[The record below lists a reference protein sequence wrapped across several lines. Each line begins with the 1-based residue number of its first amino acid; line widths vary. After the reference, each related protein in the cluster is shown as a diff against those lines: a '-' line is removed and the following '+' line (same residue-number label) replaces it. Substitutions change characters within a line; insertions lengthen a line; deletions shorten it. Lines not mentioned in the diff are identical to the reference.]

1 MTFVKGLHHITAVAA
16 DPQRNLG
23 FYAGVLGLRLV
34 KKTVNQDDPFTYH
47 LYYGDALGRPGTAMT
62 FFPFPGVPAGQPGRG
77 QPLETRFVVAAD
89 ALPEWETRLARAGL
103 TVSTANMP
111 SGAPSLHFTDP
122 DGLPLA
128 LVGQADVPAADPGE
142 VWQAPGLTPSS
153 AIQRFAG
160 MSLSSYR
167 PDATARVL
175 TELLGYAEIA
185 ADDQGRW
192 FQAPG
197 DGTGDQLHLLNEAAP
212 GRPGYGTVHHVAFR
226 VPNRTA
232 LLEMLARVQST
243 RLPSS
248 GEVDRF
254 YFRSVY
260 FREPGG
266 MLFEIATDD
275 PGFTVDEPAESLGEA
290 LKLTEAHEPMRAA
303 IEAQLPALSIPE
315 TEAGWSGIR

>member
-1 MTFVKGLHHITAVAA
+1 MNPVNGLHHITAVAA
-16 DPQRNLG
+16 DPQRNLD

-77 QPLETRFVVAAD
+77 QPLETRFAVPVAALD
-89 ALPEWETRLARAGL
+89 DWRARLTSAGVDVQQASAA
-103 TVSTANMP
+103 T
-111 SGAPSLHFTDP
+111 GAPLLRFRDP

-128 LVGQADVPAADPGE
+128 LMGQSKESIEPGI
-142 VWQAPGLTPSS
+142 
-153 AIQRFAG
+153 AIRGFAG
-160 MSLSSYR
+160 MTLSSHR
-167 PDATARVL
+167 PEATACVL
-175 TELLGYAEIA
+175 TELLGYTEAQ
-185 ADDQGRW
+185 ADDEGRV
-192 FQAPG
+192 FHSA
-197 DGTGDQLHLLNEAAP
+197 DGGPGDQLHLLHDVAP
-212 GRPGYGTVHHVAFR
+212 GQPGYGTVHHVAFR
-226 VPNRTA
+226 VPDRPA
-232 LLEMLARVQST
+232 LLEMLERVQAS
-243 RLPSS
+243 RMPCS

-290 LKLTEAHEPMRAA
+290 LKLTEAHEGMREA
-303 IEAQLPALSIPE
+303 IELQLPPLSSP
-315 TEAGWSGIR
+315 

>member
-1 MTFVKGLHHITAVAA
+1 MNPVNGLHHITAVAA
-16 DPQRNLG
+16 DPQRNLD

-77 QPLETRFVVAAD
+77 QPLETRFAVPAT
-89 ALPEWETRLARAGL
+89 ALDDWRARLASAGVDVEQASAA
-103 TVSTANMP
+103 T
-111 SGAPSLHFTDP
+111 GAPMVRFRDP

-128 LVGQADVPAADPGE
+128 LMGQSEAGIEPGI
-142 VWQAPGLTPSS
+142 
-153 AIQRFAG
+153 AIRGFAG
-160 MSLSSYR
+160 MTLSSHR
-167 PDATARVL
+167 PEATARVL
-175 TELLGYAEIA
+175 TELLGYTEAQSDDEGRVFHS
-185 ADDQGRW
+185 ADSG
-192 FQAPG
+192 P
-197 DGTGDQLHLLNEAAP
+197 GDQLHLPHDVAP
-212 GRPGYGTVHHVAFR
+212 GQPGYGTVHHVAFR
-226 VPNRTA
+226 VPDRPA
-232 LLEMLARVQST
+232 LLEMLERVQAS
-243 RLPSS
+243 RMPCS

-290 LKLTEAHEPMRAA
+290 LKLTEAHEGMREA
-303 IEAQLPALSIPE
+303 IELQLPPLSSP
-315 TEAGWSGIR
+315 

>member
-1 MTFVKGLHHITAVAA
+1 MNPVGGLHHITAVAA
-16 DPQRNLG
+16 DPQRNLD

-62 FFPFPGVPAGQPGRG
+62 FFPFPGVPAGQAGRG
-77 QPLETRFVVAAD
+77 QPLETRFSVAPEALESWRERLMAAGVD
-89 ALPEWETRLARAGL
+89 AKGA
-103 TVSTANMP
+103 STADGM
-111 SGAPSLHFTDP
+111 ASLHFTDP

-128 LVGQADVPAADPGE
+128 LVARVDGASGV
-142 VWQAPGLTPSS
+142 
-153 AIQRFAG
+153 AIQGFAG
-160 MSLSSYR
+160 MTLSSYR

-175 TELLGYAEIA
+175 TDLLGYREHQDA
-185 ADDQGRW
+185 AGGRV
-192 FQAPG
+192 FQAP
-197 DGTGDQLHLLNEAAP
+197 DGGTADRLQLLADVAP

-226 VPNRTA
+226 VPDRPA
-232 LLEMLARVQST
+232 LLGMLERVQAS
-243 RLPSS
+243 RMPCS

-290 LKLTEAHEPMRAA
+290 LRLTAGHEPMRAA
-303 IEAQLPALSIPE
+303 IESQLPPLYP
-315 TEAGWSGIR
+315 AGSSQ

>member
-1 MTFVKGLHHITAVAA
+1 MNSVKGLHHITAVAA
-16 DPQRNLG
+16 DPQRNLD

-77 QPLETRFVVAAD
+77 QPLETRFAVAAES
-89 ALPEWETRLARAGL
+89 LPEWEARLTQAGIQRR
-103 TVSTANMP
+103 TGSVAE
-111 SGAPSLHFTDP
+111 GAPSLHFTDP

-128 LVGQADVPAADPGE
+128 LVGQGTAEGAPGAPASAT
-142 VWQAPGLTPSS
+142 WQAPGLAAGM

-160 MSLSSYR
+160 MTLSSHR
-167 PDATARVL
+167 PDSTARVL
-175 TELLGYAEIA
+175 TELLGYTEGA
-185 ADDQGRW
+185 ADTDGRW
-192 FQAPG
+192 FHAPEN
-197 DGTGDQLHLLNEAAP
+197 GTGDRLHLLHDAAA
-212 GRPGYGTVHHVAFR
+212 GQPGYGTVHHIAFR
-226 VPNRTA
+226 VSDRSA
-232 LLEMLARVQST
+232 LLEMLERVQAT

-254 YFRSVY
+254 YFKSVY

-275 PGFTVDEPAESLGEA
+275 PGFSVDEPAETLGEA
-290 LKLTEAHEPMRAA
+290 LKLTDAHEPMRAA
-303 IEAQLPALSIPE
+303 IEAQLPAL
-315 TEAGWSGIR
+315 RLKRH

>member
-1 MTFVKGLHHITAVAA
+1 MSLIKGLHHITAVAA
-16 DPQRNLG
+16 DPQCNLD

-77 QPLETRFVVAAD
+77 QPLETRFAVPAES
-89 ALPEWETRLARAGL
+89 LPEWRARLTQAG
-103 TVSTANMP
+103 VQVR
-111 SGAPSLHFTDP
+111 SGSITEGTPSLHFTDP

-128 LVGQADVPAADPGE
+128 LVGQGTTEGVPADADADI
-142 VWQAPGLTPSS
+142 WQAPGLPAGM

-160 MSLSSYR
+160 MTLSSYR
-167 PDATARVL
+167 PDATAQVL
-175 TELLGYAEIA
+175 TELLSYAEGA
-185 ADDQGRW
+185 ADTDGRW
-192 FQAPG
+192 FRAPG
-197 DGTGDQLHLLNEAAP
+197 EGTGDQLYLFNEAAP
-212 GRPGYGTVHHVAFR
+212 GQPGYGTVHHIAFR
-226 VPNRTA
+226 VADRSA
-232 LLEMLARVQST
+232 LLEMLERVQAI

-254 YFRSVY
+254 YFKSVY

-275 PGFTVDEPAESLGEA
+275 PGFAVDEPAESLGEA
-290 LKLTEAHEPMRAA
+290 LKLTDAHEPMRAA
-303 IEAQLPALSIPE
+303 IEARLPVLQMFARPANL
-315 TEAGWSGIR
+315 